1 MWISKVYLALPTYS
15 YLSWELRLICRL
27 DQYFRIGHMGISAV
41 DPQRGDINKVIK
53 SLQEALEEVR
63 AAKAKVCVKM

>member
-1 MWISKVYLALPTYS
+1 
-15 YLSWELRLICRL
+15 
-27 DQYFRIGHMGISAV
+27 MGISVV
-41 DPQRGDINKVIK
+41 DSRRRDMDKVIK